1 MRKYCQLG
9 QYKGHEVTQGMDHSD
24 CAIIN
29 AKGYQMDYKP
39 ISALVEQSVQFG
51 NCHNWV
57 AEYLSLG
64 TQKMKPK

>member
-39 ISALVEQSVQFG
+39 ISALVE
-51 NCHNWV
+51 
-57 AEYLSLG
+57 
-64 TQKMKPK
+64 